1 MYTQP
6 TPNTIQTPHTHTKK
20 TQVKLH
26 ANARKEGFSVNAL
39 REINILLAL
48 RHPNIVGVREM
59 VVGGSLDK
67 VYMVMD
73 YFDND
78 LKVWEWVW
86 MGLMGVSVGW
96 LYCIYITP
104 THIQIHT

>member
-1 MYTQP
+1 M
-6 TPNTIQTPHTHTKK
+6 
-20 TQVKLH
+20 KLH

-59 VVGGSLDK
+59 VVGASIDK

-73 YFDND
+73 YYDND
-78 LKVWEWVW
+78 LKVHEH
-86 MGLMGVSVGW
+86 
-96 LYCIYITP
+96 
-104 THIQIHT
+104 THTVYVCVLCMCV